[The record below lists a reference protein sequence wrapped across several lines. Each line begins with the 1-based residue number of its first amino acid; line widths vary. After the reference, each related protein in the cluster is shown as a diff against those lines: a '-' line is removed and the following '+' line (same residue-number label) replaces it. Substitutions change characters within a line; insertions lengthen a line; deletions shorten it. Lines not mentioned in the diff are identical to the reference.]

1 MTLDLIKEYI
11 IFKKQLSFLI
21 NKFKCGVR
29 CGVRVLK
36 KPRKMKTKD
45 SKIGVNIGETIR

>member
-1 MTLDLIKEYI
+1 MHILK
-11 IFKKQLSFLI
+11 
-21 NKFKCGVR
+21 NKFILKCRVH

-45 SKIGVNIGETIR
+45 SKIGVNIEELIR